1 MPSNTNLKTEQ
12 KLNPVGIRSTI
23 VYFAAFVALGLATSA
38 IGPALPGLADHTG
51 TRLGAIGFLFTGASF
66 GYMLGSLGAGHLL
79 DRTRGHILLSV
90 ILFALAGMLA
100 LVPLISRL
108 WLLTAILFVL
118 GIAEGGLDV
127 SANIML
133 VWLHRQ
139 GVNPFLNALHFFF
152 GIGAFLS
159 PIIIAQ
165 SILLSKD
172 INWGFWLLAVYP
184 IPAAIWLLRIP
195 SPESPHTRG
204 AAGHNQTNWLL
215 VGLLSL
221 FLMFYVGAEIGFGG
235 WIYTFALNQNLADAA
250 GAAYLTSI
258 FWGSLT
264 AGRLLGIGIATRVR
278 PVAILIIDLI
288 FCLLSLGL
296 IWLFPQTFGLVWAG
310 TIALGLA
317 MASIFP
323 TLLAYAERYL
333 TMSGQ
338 VTRWFFVGTGIGG
351 MILPWALGVLI
362 ESNGPTAI
370 MPALWVN
377 MVFALITFLFCV
389 ALARNPVMNSNGESS
404 PPEL

>member
-1 MPSNTNLKTEQ
+1 MTHSNPDPINHERLS
-12 KLNPVGIRSTI
+12 PVVIRSTI

-51 TRLGAIGFLFTGASF
+51 SRLGSIGFLFTGASF

-79 DRTRGHILLSV
+79 DRTRGHVLLSLV
-90 ILFALAGMLA
+90 LFSLAAMLA
-100 LVPLISRL
+100 LVPLISSL
-108 WLLTAILFVL
+108 WVLTAILFIL

-165 SILLSKD
+165 SILISKD
-172 INWGFWLLAVYP
+172 INWGFWLLAIYP

-195 SPESPHTRG
+195 SPASPHTRG
-204 AAGHNQTNWLL
+204 EISHQKINWLL

-221 FLMFYVGAEIGFGG
+221 FLTFYVGAEIGFGG
-235 WIYTFALNQNLADAA
+235 WIYTYALNQNLANAA

-278 PVAILIIDLI
+278 PVAILMTDLI
-288 FCLLSLGL
+288 LCLLSLGL
-296 IWLFPQTFGLVWAG
+296 IWLFPQTSALVWAG

-323 TLLAYAERYL
+323 TLLAYAERHL

-338 VTRWFFVGTGIGG
+338 VTRWFFVGTGLGG
-351 MILPWALGVLI
+351 VMMPWMWRLLI
-362 ESNGPTAI
+362 ESNGPATI

-377 MVFALITFLFCV
+377 MVFALITFLFCI
-389 ALARNPVMNSNGESS
+389 ALTRKPLINSNTQ
-404 PPEL
+404 P

>member
-1 MPSNTNLKTEQ
+1 
-12 KLNPVGIRSTI
+12 
-23 VYFAAFVALGLATSA
+23 
-38 IGPALPGLADHTG
+38 
-51 TRLGAIGFLFTGASF
+51 
-66 GYMLGSLGAGHLL
+66 
-79 DRTRGHILLSV
+79 
-90 ILFALAGMLA
+90 MLA

-108 WLLTAILFVL
+108 WVLTAILVIL

-159 PIIIAQ
+159 PILIAQ
-165 SILLSKD
+165 SILISKD
-172 INWGFWLLAVYP
+172 ITWGFWLLAIYP
-184 IPAAIWLLRIP
+184 LPAAIWLLRIP

-204 AAGHNQTNWLL
+204 EIGHHQTSWLL

-235 WIYTFALNQNLADAA
+235 WIYTYAISQNLANAT

-264 AGRLLGIGIATRVR
+264 AGRLLGIGIATRIR
-278 PVAILIIDLI
+278 PVVILIIDLI
-288 FCLLSLGL
+288 LCLLSLGL
-296 IWLFPQTFGLVWAG
+296 IWLYPQTSVLVWAG

-338 VTRWFFVGTGIGG
+338 VTRWFFVGTGLGG
-351 MILPWALGVLI
+351 MILPWMLGVLI
-362 ESNGPTAI
+362 ENNGPAAI

-377 MVFALITFLFCV
+377 MLFALITFMFCM
-389 ALARNPVMNSNGESS
+389 ALVRKPLVNPNNL
-404 PPEL
+404 P